1 MNYNIFNLSLLIIV
15 AMETIMPNLRWRG
28 FLRNKKL
35 VIHCTEHCVLSR
47 ISEYSLRNTCLK
59 AQPSHLFIGVA
70 METTG
75 CCDIESTFIDA
86 AVDAASICQVL
97 LSLVNSKIN
106 YEFLSD

>member
-1 MNYNIFNLSLLIIV
+1 
-15 AMETIMPNLRWRG
+15 
-28 FLRNKKL
+28 
-35 VIHCTEHCVLSR
+35 
-47 ISEYSLRNTCLK
+47 
-59 AQPSHLFIGVA
+59 

-86 AVDAASICQVL
+86 AVDVAPICQVL

>member
-1 MNYNIFNLSLLIIV
+1 MARIFNKQKVSNSLHRALCFDNLQQFLSQ
-15 AMETIMPNLRWRG
+15 
-28 FLRNKKL
+28 
-35 VIHCTEHCVLSR
+35 
-47 ISEYSLRNTCLK
+47 ISEYSFK
-59 AQPSHLFIGVA
+59 AQLSHLFIGVA